1 MISNDYI
8 HNSLANHLMT
18 DLNSLLL
25 REYYIDEKIPT
36 IKFLKSLTP
45 RYKYIY
51 IACLATMEDP
61 IPYVVEPMILKGN

>member
-1 MISNDYI
+1 MLLNDYI
-8 HNSLANHLMT
+8 HKSMSKHLMD
-18 DLNSLLL
+18 DLNSLLF
-25 REYYIDEKIPT
+25 REYYIGERIPA

-51 IACLATMEDP
+51 IVCLATMEDP